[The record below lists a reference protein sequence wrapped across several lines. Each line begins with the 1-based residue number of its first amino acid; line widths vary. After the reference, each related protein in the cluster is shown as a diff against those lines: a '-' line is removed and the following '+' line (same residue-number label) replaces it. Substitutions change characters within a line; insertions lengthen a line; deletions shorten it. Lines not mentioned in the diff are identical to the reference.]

1 MLHGIQQFLVTI
13 GGIDGLYALIQQN
26 QADYVR
32 LVLDYFLIC
41 EQVRPSLLSSL
52 LDFLD
57 NLDNLLLKS
66 LQIISKL
73 VISHGL
79 NLLSRQWFQLFN
91 IVGIVISI
99 GGWLD
104 LVGVI

>member
-1 MLHGIQQFLVTI
+1 VLNGIQQFLVTI

-32 LVLDYFLIC
+32 LVLEYFLIC
-41 EQVRPSLLSSL
+41 KLIRASLFSSL
-52 LDFLD
+52 FDFLD
-57 NLDNLLLKS
+57 YLDNLLLKS
-66 LQIISKL
+66 LKVISQL

-79 NLLSRQWFQLFN
+79 NLFLCQWFQFFN
-91 IVGIVISI
+91 IIGNVISI
-99 GGWLD
+99 GRWLD